1 MKSPLYK
8 RGEESECP
16 DLMTGFKRGNEMA
29 DLMETIK
36 GRRGIRKYQDKD
48 VPDESLNRVLEAVQ
62 WSPSWSNTQCWEVIV
77 VKDAAI
83 KEKLQGTLVKNP
95 SAKAMIQAPVVIVLC
110 GKLKSSGYYKDQ
122 VTTKFGD
129 WFMFDLGIATQSLCL
144 TAYDLGLGT
153 VIVGLFDHNKTKEI
167 LGVPEDYEV
176 VSMIPMGY
184 SAKDPEAPKRRETSE
199 FTHYDK
205 F

>member
-1 MKSPLYK
+1 
-8 RGEESECP
+8 
-16 DLMTGFKRGNEMA
+16 MA
-29 DLMETIK
+29 DVMEIIK
-36 GRRGIRKYQDKD
+36 GRRSIRKYQDKD
-48 VPDESLNRVLEAVQ
+48 VPEESLSRVLEAVQ
-62 WSPSWSNTQCWEVIV
+62 WSPSWANTQCWEVIV
-77 VKDAAI
+77 VKDPAI
-83 KEKLQGTLVKNP
+83 KEKLQGALIKNP
-95 SAKAMIQAPVVIVLC
+95 ATKAMVQAPVVLVLC
-110 GKLKSSGYYKDQ
+110 GKLKSSGYFKDQ

-176 VSMIPMGY
+176 VTMMPLGY
-184 SAKDPEAPKRRETSE
+184 PAKDPEAPKRRKISE